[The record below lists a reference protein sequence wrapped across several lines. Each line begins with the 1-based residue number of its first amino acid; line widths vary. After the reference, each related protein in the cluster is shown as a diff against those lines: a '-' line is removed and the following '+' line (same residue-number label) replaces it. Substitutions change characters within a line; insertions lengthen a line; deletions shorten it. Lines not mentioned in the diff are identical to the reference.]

1 MRKQELLNL
10 VDNLLESIDNSINYL
25 NSNKTDYN
33 LGIVQGKVDLINS
46 LLDYLIAEN
55 IKSRKS
61 YIIKVEKYQKLL
73 EELGTFSNE

>member
-46 LLDYLIAEN
+46 LLPLKYINPSFAF
-55 IKSRKS
+55 RK
-61 YIIKVEKYQKLL
+61 
-73 EELGTFSNE
+73 